1 MIMLIGANSGNINFI
16 YFTSL
21 QWTIKNQGLDAV
33 MNYGRESFSSQ
44 LQNPSIIE
52 KEAVDLKFAICNLP
66 SRDPYRSSKSVNIDI
81 RIHAQSVLPSLVCPS
96 FKLNIVQDKICK
108 ALSIKQET
116 E

>member
-1 MIMLIGANSGNINFI
+1 MLIGVIFI

-33 MNYGRESFSSQ
+33 MNYGRKSLSSQ

-66 SRDPYRSSKSVNIDI
+66 SRDPYHSSKSFNPLSPNSAQNQFSPNDI
-81 RIHAQSVLPSLVCPS
+81 HR
-96 FKLNIVQDKICK
+96 
-108 ALSIKQET
+108 LS
-116 E
+116 

>member
-1 MIMLIGANSGNINFI
+1 MLIMIMLIRANSSNINFI

-33 MNYGRESFSSQ
+33 MNYGRESLSSQ

-66 SRDPYRSSKSVNIDI
+66 SRDPYRSPNLLTLMSEFML
-81 RIHAQSVLPSLVCPS
+81 RVCYHR
-96 FKLNIVQDKICK
+96 
-108 ALSIKQET
+108 
-116 E
+116 